1 MRLCFWAVWVK
12 IATDIGKEVAQLS
25 CYNHHVTMPKEVLSY
40 MFLCKK
46 APRIT
51 SEILNTRNHGFLE
64 VEMALQLPHVFSV
77 LCLPM

>member
-1 MRLCFWAVWVK
+1 
-12 IATDIGKEVAQLS
+12 
-25 CYNHHVTMPKEVLSY
+25 MPKEVLSY